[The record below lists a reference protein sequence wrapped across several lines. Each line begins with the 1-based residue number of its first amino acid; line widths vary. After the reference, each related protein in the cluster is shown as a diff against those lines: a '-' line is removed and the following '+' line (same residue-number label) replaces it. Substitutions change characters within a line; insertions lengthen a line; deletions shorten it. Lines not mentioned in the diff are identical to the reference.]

1 VGVLTDESVRER
13 EGQRRVQLLV
23 HDHHAAKAY
32 QLNGFS
38 EVNSPVD
45 LMLLFLVNTLS

>member
-1 VGVLTDESVRER
+1 VGVLTDERIREC
-13 EGQRRVQLLV
+13 EGQRRIQLLV
-23 HDHHAAKAY
+23 HDHHAAKAH

-45 LMLLFLVNTLS
+45 LILLFLVNTLS